1 MGGYVIILFYC
12 ITCIVSALYM
22 LNTGMYGGEA
32 YSVGRVHFSF
42 IEIIIHLLIVVFG
55 YFYIYHFYNRT
66 KDKKTKY
73 KIRCNV
79 KRLDKLYFI
88 FLIISWVLF
97 VTAGVGSVVGG
108 GKSSLSFIGAI
119 LNVRTLFP
127 FYYILA
133 RRKGLFYPL
142 NILLFCG
149 LRLSQG
155 WTGFLGFDVDGSPD

>member
-1 MGGYVIILFYC
+1 MQ
-12 ITCIVSALYM
+12 T
-22 LNTGMYGGEA
+22 
-32 YSVGRVHFSF
+32 
-42 IEIIIHLLIVVFG
+42 
-55 YFYIYHFYNRT
+55 YIYHFYNRT

-119 LNVRTLFP
+119 LSIKYFTFLW
-127 FYYILA
+127 IA
-133 RRKGLFYPL
+133 
-142 NILLFCG
+142 IIT
-149 LRLSQG
+149 RLD
-155 WTGFLGFDVDGSPD
+155 WFFLGFDVDGSPD